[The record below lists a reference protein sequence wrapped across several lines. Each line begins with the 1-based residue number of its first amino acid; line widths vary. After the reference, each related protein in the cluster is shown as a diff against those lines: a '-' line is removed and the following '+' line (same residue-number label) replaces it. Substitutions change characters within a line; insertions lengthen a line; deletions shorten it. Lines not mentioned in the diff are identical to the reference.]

1 MEKSKTVKKRNRPGV
16 QKISVSNRKASFEY
30 ELLDEF
36 DAGIVLF
43 GSEVKS
49 IRQGNISISESYCFL
64 NKGELFVRDM
74 HIPELKNFVKQHEPL
89 REKKL
94 LLTKKE
100 LNKIELKLKN
110 KGLTLVPT
118 HLYNKKG
125 LIKLK
130 IRIAKGKKL
139 YDKRESIKEKDIE
152 RDLKREGF

>member
-1 MEKSKTVKKRNRPGV
+1 MEKTN
-16 QKISVSNRKASFEY
+16 KISVNNRKASFEY

-49 IRQGNISISESYCFL
+49 IRQGQVSISEAYCYI
-64 NKGELFVRDM
+64 NKGEVFVKNM
-74 HIPELKNFVKQHEPL
+74 HIPELKNAVAPHEPL
-89 REKKL
+89 RERKL

-100 LNKIELKLKN
+100 IAKIELKLKN

-118 HLYNKKG
+118 FMYNKKG

-130 IRIAKGKKL
+130 IRLAKGKKL
-139 YDKRESIKEKDIE
+139 YDKRESIKQKDIE
-152 RDLKREGF
+152 RDLKRQGI